1 MNFYQGKL
9 ENIGDLI
16 YVFGSNIRGV
26 HGASTALEARKRY
39 GAILGR
45 GFGLMGQSYALPTKD
60 YSIRTLDLQTIEAYV
75 EGFRLF
81 VQNNQNLKFY
91 ITPIGTGLAGYQH
104 SDIAPMFRNMV
115 GKERCWYLEDWRPYL

>member
-16 YVFGSNIRGV
+16 YVFGSNTRGV
-26 HGASTALEARKRY
+26 HGAASALEARKRY
-39 GAILGR
+39 GAILGH
-45 GFGLMGQSYALPTKD
+45 GFGLMGQSYAIPTKD

-75 EGFRLF
+75 GGFRLF
-81 VQNNQNLKFY
+81 VQNNQNLKIY

-115 GKERCWYLEDWRPYL
+115 GKERYWYLEEWRPYL

>member
-26 HGASTALEARKRY
+26 HGKGAALEAKNLY
-39 GAILGR
+39 GAVNGIGS
-45 GFGLMGQSYALPTKD
+45 GFRGQSYAIPTKD
-60 YSIRTLDLQTIEAYV
+60 YNIRTLDLQTIEAYV

-91 ITPIGTGLAGYQH
+91 ITPIGTGLAGYRH
-104 SDIAPMFRNMV
+104 SDIALMFRNMV
-115 GKERCWYLEDWRPYL
+115 GKERCWYLEEWRPYL

>member
-1 MNFYQGKL
+1 MNFYKGKL
-9 ENIGDLI
+9 KNIDDLI

-26 HGASTALEARKRY
+26 HGAGAALEARKRY
-39 GAILGR
+39 GAVLGF
-45 GFGLMGQSYALPTKD
+45 GFGLMGQSYAIPTKD
-60 YSIRTLDLQTIEAYV
+60 YNIRTLDLQTIEAYV

-91 ITPIGTGLAGYQH
+91 ITPIGTGLAGYRH

-115 GKERCWYLEDWRPYL
+115 GKERCWYPEEWEPYL

>member
-1 MNFYQGKL
+1 
-9 ENIGDLI
+9 
-16 YVFGSNIRGV
+16 
-26 HGASTALEARKRY
+26 
-39 GAILGR
+39 
-45 GFGLMGQSYALPTKD
+45 MGQSYAIPTKD

-81 VQNNQNLKFY
+81 VENNQNLKFY

-115 GKERCWYLEDWRPYL
+115 GKERCWYPEEWKPYL